1 MIIFNI
7 FLKKHHTLLLVILL
21 ASLMSVTAQ
30 EKLSIQARTLVTSNT
45 GVIACSIIDEDGQAL
60 EYATVTVFSLKDSSM
75 VTGAI
80 TNARG
85 ICLIDKV
92 PWGSY
97 YLRISYI
104 GYANKYVNN
113 ITLTVKNPI
122 YQLTKQKIMPG
133 QQMIEGVTVRAEKE
147 MIQTNLDKKVFN
159 VDKNITSE
167 GATCLEVL
175 ENIPSVD
182 VDVEGN
188 VSLRGSQ
195 SVTILVDNR
204 PTHLTLDQIP
214 SGMVESIEL
223 ITNPSARY
231 EPDGVSG
238 IINVV
243 LKKTKEKGFNGMIT
257 VGSGASNLDST
268 FFFGKNNLSANVN
281 YRYNKVNVFANY
293 NFRMMNRNNYNTLDR
308 ASVFN
313 NDTNR
318 FYQMSRSR
326 GEFMSHNIRTGL
338 DYYLNKKNTLS
349 LNLNFSKFERLH
361 RSNSDSRS
369 SFNNI
374 DTADKEYI
382 LDSRR
387 EFANY
392 NLSSNIFYKHDFNKK
407 GQELTASVYY
417 TRMWGGNELEGLE
430 TYSIPSDREDFIN
443 KTVTLSDNHFVTAQ
457 VDFVTP
463 VGNGGRIET
472 GYKLTSRFTDQEYHQ
487 YIGSKEDNLIESASD
502 ANNYNY
508 NEYINALYFIYS
520 NTIREKFKYQ
530 VGLRGELANNTFYL
544 KNIDTTSR
552 SIYPHLFPTL
562 HLVYEFNEKHSIFL
576 SYSMRVQRPNIFQ
589 LNPYVNNS
597 DRFNLSKG
605 NPSLKPELTNSVE
618 LGYQYYTEKSS
629 VTTNVFYRHRYQMIS
644 RYTELLN
651 DSVSLTS
658 YQNFNQ
664 AQSYGIELNY
674 AQTIFKWWR
683 ANINGS
689 FYQTLIDSTQ
699 GMDMIDPNLMKDWS
713 WNVRGMFSFILPK
726 DFDIQLTASYRSP
739 MLTTGSMGGF
749 GWGGGSGQGRMEEQW
764 VMDIGFKKMFLKKT
778 LTLSVRVSDIF
789 ASRTSR
795 INTFGHNEMSSFDTY
810 SFRKNDS
817 RQLFISLSYRI
828 NNYRPK
834 RVNYNNEMEDYYYE

>member
-1 MIIFNI
+1 MKIHYI
-7 FLKKHHTLLLVILL
+7 KKHHILPFVALFISLLN
-21 ASLMSVTAQ
+21 VTAQ
-30 EKLSIQARTLVTSNT
+30 EKLSIQARKLVTSTT
-45 GVIACSIIDEDGQAL
+45 GVITCSIIDEDGQVL
-60 EYATVTVFSLKDSSM
+60 EYATVTVFRVKDSSM
-75 VTGAI
+75 VTGAV
-80 TNARG
+80 TNAKG
-85 ICLIDKV
+85 VCLIDKV

-104 GYANKYVNN
+104 GYANKYINN
-113 ITLTVKNPI
+113 ITLTAKNPV
-122 YQLTKQKIMPG
+122 YELTKQKIMPG
-133 QQMIEGVTVRAEKE
+133 QQMIEGVTIRAEKE

-175 ENIPSVD
+175 ENIPSVN

-204 PTHLTLDQIP
+204 PSNLTLDQIP

-243 LKKTKEKGFNGMIT
+243 LKKTKERGFNGMIT
-257 VGSGASNLDST
+257 VGSGVSNLDSA
-268 FFFGKNNLSANVN
+268 FYFGKYNLSANIN
-281 YRYNKVNVFANY
+281 YRYNKVNIFANY
-293 NFRMMNRNNYNTLDR
+293 DFRTMNRNNYNTLDR
-308 ASVFN
+308 TSIFN
-313 NDTNR
+313 SDTNQL
-318 FYQMSRSR
+318 YQMSQSR

-338 DYYLNKKNTLS
+338 DYYINNKNTLS
-349 LNLNFSKFERLH
+349 FNVNYSQFERLH

-369 SFNNI
+369 SYNNI
-374 DTADKEYI
+374 DTADKEYVLNTI
-382 LDSRR
+382 NEGSHNN
-387 EFANY
+387 FGS
-392 NLSSNIFYKHDFNKK
+392 NLFYEHKFDKK

-417 TRMWGGNELEGLE
+417 SRMWNENGVISNEK
-430 TYSIPSDREDFIN
+430 YSIPINRADYMSRAKTIGNNQFI
-443 KTVTLSDNHFVTAQ
+443 TAQ

-472 GYKLTSRFTDQEYHQ
+472 GYKLSTRFTDQEYHQ
-487 YIGSKEDNLIESASD
+487 YIGSKENDLVENISD

-508 NEYINALYFIYS
+508 SEYINALYFIYS
-520 NTIREKFKYQ
+520 NTIKEKFKYQ
-530 VGLRGELANNTFYL
+530 VGLRGELANNIFYL

-552 SIYPHLFPTL
+552 SMYPHLFPTV

-576 SYSMRVQRPNIFQ
+576 SYSMRVQRPNVFQ
-589 LNPYVNNS
+589 LNPYVDNS
-597 DRFNLSKG
+597 DRLNLSKG
-605 NPSLKPELTNSVE
+605 NPNLKPELTNSVE
-618 LGYQYYTEKSS
+618 LGYQYYTDKLS

-674 AQTIFKWWR
+674 SQTFFKWWR
-683 ANINGS
+683 ANITGS

-749 GWGGGSGQGRMEEQW
+749 GRGGGSGQGRMEEQW
-764 VMDIGFKKMFLKKT
+764 AMDIGFKKMFLKKT

-789 ASRTSR
+789 ASRTSK
-795 INTFGHNEMSSFDTY
+795 INTFGRNENSSFDTY

-817 RQLFISLSYRI
+817 RQLFVSLSYKI

-834 RVNYNNEMEDYYYE
+834 RTTNNSDMEDYYYE